1 MDNHFLSHNLI
12 TYYLPIETLHIAFCL
27 KLICFE
33 LVICSFYALWPQ
45 ENCQTNE
52 FHWVSQFTVFSK
64 DSAQLLCSSVT
75 TYLRKHNKWLDFFCA
90 LVFVFECSLWNIIHL
105 LSKQYIVLNRYLGD
119 EQVFGGLHERSEFL
133 TFSLLIFCHST
144 FCKEKR
150 RSYK

>member
-1 MDNHFLSHNLI
+1 MDNHFLSYNLI
-12 TYYLPIETLHIAFCL
+12 TIETLH
-27 KLICFE
+27 K
-33 LVICSFYALWPQ
+33 VICPFYALWPQ

-64 DSAQLLCSSVT
+64 DSVQLLCSSVT

-90 LVFVFECSLWNIIHL
+90 LVRICIWMQSLKYNTPL
-105 LSKQYIVLNRYLGD
+105 VKTIVLNRYLGD

-144 FCKEKR
+144 FCKEKK
-150 RSYK
+150 RS